1 MVIQKHKSSSVHFFL
16 WLACDGALR
25 VGPAHLT
32 KGHSSPT
39 LPITEGTGEGDS
51 VFTRRR
57 RHQEKDLGMHINYG
71 KS

>member
-32 KGHSSPT
+32 KGHSSPFLSLKGQGKVT
-39 LPITEGTGEGDS
+39 VFSLVVGD
-51 VFTRRR
+51 TRKRT
-57 RHQEKDLGMHINYG
+57 
-71 KS
+71 